1 MYNEAKAA
9 TREHLNKLFP
19 ERQII
24 HRASGQI
31 NSFVIGQKSQIFA
44 TVTALFIAI
53 WCVLTLGNLLWG
65 HNPLR
70 SPSKEVKRVE
80 AEYERRLANSRAN
93 EANALALLESQ
104 RQEFQ
109 QARQD
114 FEDRHGVIRDIMS
127 SRSTGASFD
136 DTAPI
141 TSVKYASS
149 NVMMAPVVRDSL
161 PRRSRSDIIE
171 SQQAEITGLS
181 GVSLTNLA
189 KDQND
194 ILIGTEANAQSSIE
208 YSRAI
213 VRETGLSVNTLL
225 KEGPNGSG
233 GPEIAIQTS
242 SSVDSGSFIP
252 RTDSIRARV
261 EQADAMSRA
270 MQSVPLGHPVDDEFY
285 RTSAFGPRKDP
296 FTKRTAFHGGVDLAG
311 RRNSAIVATADGT
324 VSFVGTRSGYG
335 RVIEI
340 DHEHGI
346 KTRYAHLANYS
357 VKRGQI
363 IAKGEKIGGMGSSG
377 RSTSTHLHYE
387 VIFQGRTKDPEKFI
401 KAGRYVQQN

>member
-1 MYNEAKAA
+1 MFNDVKAK
-9 TREHLNKLFP
+9 TTEHLDKWFP

-24 HRASGQI
+24 HRTSGQI
-31 NSFVIGQKSQIFA
+31 NSFVIGKKAQIISVIGA
-44 TVTALFIAI
+44 SFIAI

-70 SPSKEVKRVE
+70 SPAKEVKRVE
-80 AEYERRLANSRAN
+80 ADYERRLANSRAN

-109 QARQD
+109 QARLE
-114 FEDRHGVIRDIMS
+114 FEQRHDVIRDIMS
-127 SRSTGASFD
+127 SRDAGGSL
-136 DTAPI
+136 DTSAPI

-149 NVMMAPVVRDSL
+149 SVMMAPVIRDSL

-171 SQQAEITGLS
+171 TQKAEITGLS
-181 GVSLTNLA
+181 GTSLTNLA

-194 ILIGTEANAQSSIE
+194 ILIDTEANAQDAIE
-208 YSRAI
+208 YNRAI
-213 VRETGLSVNTLL
+213 VREAGLNVDTLL
-225 KEGPNGSG
+225 KQGSNGSG
-233 GPEIAIQTS
+233 GPEIAFQTS
-242 SSVDSGSFIP
+242 DSLDSGAFMP

-261 EQADAMSRA
+261 EQADAMARA
-270 MQSVPLGHPVDDEFY
+270 MKSVPLGHPIDDEFY

-311 RRNSAIVATADGT
+311 RRNSPIVATADGV
-324 VSFVGTRSGYG
+324 VSFAGTRAGYG
-335 RVIEI
+335 RVVEI
-340 DHEHGI
+340 DHDHGI

-363 IAKGEKIGGMGSSG
+363 IVKGEKIGGMGSSG

>member
-1 MYNEAKAA
+1 MISDMKAKAA
-9 TREHLNKLFP
+9 EHLNKWFP

-24 HRASGQI
+24 HRTSGQI
-31 NSFVIGQKSQIFA
+31 NSFVVGKKTQIF
-44 TVTALFIAI
+44 VSLGALFVIV

-109 QARQD
+109 QARQE
-114 FEDRHGVIRDIMS
+114 FEQRHGVIRDIVS
-127 SRSTGASFD
+127 SRTSGAAFD
-136 DTAPI
+136 APAPI
-141 TSVKYASS
+141 TSVKYASN
-149 NVMMAPVVRDSL
+149 NVMMAPIVRDAL
-161 PRRSRSDIIE
+161 PRRSRTDIIE
-171 SQQAEITGLS
+171 TQKAEITGLS

-194 ILIGTEANAQSSIE
+194 ILIDTEANAQYSIE
-208 YSRAI
+208 FNRAI
-213 VRETGLSVNTLL
+213 VREAGLSVDTLL
-225 KEGPNGSG
+225 KQGANGSG
-233 GPEIAIQTS
+233 GPEIAIQS
-242 SSVDSGSFIP
+242 SDLTDSGAFTP
-252 RTDSIRARV
+252 RTESIRARV
-261 EQADAMSRA
+261 EQADAMARA
-270 MQSVPLGHPVDDEFY
+270 MKSVPLGHPVDDEYY

-311 RRNSAIVATADGT
+311 RQNSAIVATADGK

-335 RVIEI
+335 RVVEI

-346 KTRYAHLANYS
+346 KTRYAHLAKAH

-363 IAKGEKIGGMGSSG
+363 VAKGEKIGGMGSSG